1 MSEIMI
7 TEHNSKVN
15 TNEINRSDSTVR
27 GNFLLKYAI
36 LAPSFLNTQP
46 WRFEAR
52 PNEIRIF
59 GDLKRWR
66 KVADMDQREL
76 YISIGCALENMLI
89 AAEHFGYGHQV
100 SYLEGE
106 QVAAVIK
113 LNPGGKPSSFRDAEL
128 FKAIPER
135 RTIQKIYENRT
146 LPPEATKF
154 LEELCIE
161 EGFALHL
168 ADDIEIKRK
177 ARELVYRA
185 YAIQLSN
192 HALEKERGYWLVR
205 GIGGKDRPISK
216 IGQVIA
222 NCLNMSKNGAK
233 KDSDILMSAPI
244 LAVITSENNCHRSQI
259 IAGQILERIW
269 LKANALGIGL
279 HPMSCILQ
287 VPELRENVLDFLPV
301 SDVCP
306 QQTFMLGYAKTDE
319 KRASRRPLNEFI
331 I

>member
-1 MSEIMI
+1 MMN
-7 TEHNSKVN
+7 EHNSKVT
-15 TNEINRSDSTVR
+15 TNEINKSGSTVR

-36 LAPSFLNTQP
+36 LAPSCLNTQP

-52 PNEIRIF
+52 PDEIRIF
-59 GDLKRWR
+59 GDLKEWR
-66 KVADMDQREL
+66 EVADTDQREL
-76 YISIGCALENMLI
+76 YISIGCALENILI

-100 SYLEGE
+100 SYLEDE

-113 LNPGGKPSSFRDAEL
+113 LNPGGKPSSFRDTEL

-135 RTIQKIYENRT
+135 RTIRKIYENRI
-146 LPPEATKF
+146 LPPEATKC

-177 ARELVYRA
+177 AKELVYKA

-192 HALEKERGYWLVR
+192 NALEKELGYRLA
-205 GIGGKDRPISK
+205 GGTEGKNRPISK
-216 IGQVIA
+216 IGQIIA

-233 KDSDILMSAPI
+233 RDSDILMSAPI
-244 LAVITSENNCHRSQI
+244 LAAITSENNGHRSQI
-259 IAGQILERIW
+259 VAGQILERIW
-269 LKANALGIGL
+269 LKANALGISL
-279 HPMSCILQ
+279 RPMSCILQ

-301 SDVCP
+301 SNVCL
-306 QQTFMLGYAKTDE
+306 QQTFMLGYARTDE